1 MMNTENSNL
10 STGQYDHRGIP
21 VYDGD
26 LIRVK
31 HYHHRRRRELMWVY
45 MIVGIKDGVPV
56 VYNWRR
62 HPKNETHQ
70 TLLSCIG
77 ECEIVSETGLHYTES
92 GALMTFNERP
102 RKKLVVEDQR

>member
-1 MMNTENSNL
+1 MMNTENSNP